1 MEKINQDI
9 SVSQDS
15 SRKQLAHSNGVI
27 QKFHEEDGKDY
38 RSQQGMDNSL
48 GENDD
53 EKQLLPL
60 CLKLQGERLITRSRR
75 M

>member
-1 MEKINQDI
+1 MEKINQDASI
-9 SVSQDS
+9 SQDS

-27 QKFHEEDGKDY
+27 QKFHEEEGKDY
-38 RSQQGMDNSL
+38 RSQQGMENSL
-48 GENDD
+48 EENDD

-60 CLKLQGERLITRSRR
+60 GLKLQGQRLITRSRR